1 MNDKISSEDLEEQ
14 ISATDPDTEK
24 LRAKLSKLIENHHLD
39 AKDKMDT
46 LVRLSASVI
55 NALKR
60 DMPNQS
66 TKDGVE
72 KVFFN
77 LFDLSLKVYGLH
89 GLLKTLKELEKDIH
103 KSEYEN

>member
-72 KVFFN
+72 KVYKDGLYLYEDGLAKGTSTVIVGKDRVKFF
-77 LFDLSLKVYGLH
+77 
-89 GLLKTLKELEKDIH
+89 
-103 KSEYEN
+103 